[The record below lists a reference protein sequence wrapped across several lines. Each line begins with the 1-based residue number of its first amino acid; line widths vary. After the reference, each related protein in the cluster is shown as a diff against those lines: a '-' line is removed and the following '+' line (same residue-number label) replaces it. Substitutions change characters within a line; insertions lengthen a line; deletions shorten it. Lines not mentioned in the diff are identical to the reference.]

1 MKTMTTINNGNR
13 MKLNE
18 EVLDKVNGGNWTPN
32 TLSPAEKE
40 ELNKLVNDVNAEV
53 ACSFYALLDFLN
65 RMDEKYGESGW
76 NINDFV
82 G

>member
-1 MKTMTTINNGNR
+1 MT
-13 MKLNE
+13 KLNE
-18 EVLDKVNGGNWTPN
+18 EVLGKVNGGYWSPD

-65 RMDEKYGESGW
+65 RMNEKYGESG
-76 NINDFV
+76 
-82 G
+82 

>member
-1 MKTMTTINNGNR
+1 MKTMTTTNNGY
-13 MKLNE
+13 MKKLNE
-18 EVLDKVNGGNWTPN
+18 EVLDKVNGGYWTPN
-32 TLSPAEKE
+32 TLSPEEKE

-65 RMDEKYGESGW
+65 RMNEKYGESGW

-82 G
+82 